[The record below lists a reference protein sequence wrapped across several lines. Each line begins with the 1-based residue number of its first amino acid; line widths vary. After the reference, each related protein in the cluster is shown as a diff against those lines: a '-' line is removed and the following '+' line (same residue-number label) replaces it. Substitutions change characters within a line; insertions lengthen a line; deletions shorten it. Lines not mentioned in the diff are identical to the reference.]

1 MEDRLEGTLVLGE
14 GLRHQ
19 GEGTLVLGEGLR
31 QQGEGTLVLGEGLRQ
46 QEEGRQ
52 LRHLVLVLSFL
63 VEVVESLLLGSS
75 QQPAMVGAHV
85 LNNNSYCM
93 DIDTTTETS
102 CSPIVHYKQPSLIDV
117 TIWTMIM
124 RYFHT

>member
-1 MEDRLEGTLVLGE
+1 MEDRPEGTLVLGE

-31 QQGEGTLVLGEGLRQ
+31 HQGEGTLVLGEGLRHQGEGTLVLGEGLRQ

-63 VEVVESLLLGSS
+63 VEMVESLLLGSS
-75 QQPAMVGAHV
+75 QQPEMVGA
-85 LNNNSYCM
+85 
-93 DIDTTTETS
+93 
-102 CSPIVHYKQPSLIDV
+102 SPEQ
-117 TIWTMIM
+117 
-124 RYFHT
+124 